1 MQGQLDLSF
10 GQVQLEPHL
19 SIGQVEFNIFL
30 LTLLERKEG
39 ISRESLF
46 YSKEYLPGRF

>member
-19 SIGQVEFNIFL
+19 STGKVKFKIF
-30 LTLLERKEG
+30 
-39 ISRESLF
+39 F
-46 YSKEYLPGRF
+46 

>member
-19 SIGQVEFNIFL
+19 STFL
-30 LTLLERKEG
+30 TPTEDCKDGCMWIET
-39 ISRESLF
+39 
-46 YSKEYLPGRF
+46 

>member
-19 SIGQVEFNIFL
+19 FIGQVKFSDFQNF
-30 LTLLERKEG
+30 
-39 ISRESLF
+39 SDSV
-46 YSKEYLPGRF
+46 S